1 MRNGAVMAQAG
12 AIHVSANR
20 AVAGTTAM
28 TGTGANDT
36 LARPPV
42 DWGESLRFAL
52 FWQDS
57 GPRGA
62 GMRPSQPRL
71 KYVIPLSRQQSS
83 FY

>member
-1 MRNGAVMAQAG
+1 MRNGAVMAKAG
-12 AIHVSANR
+12 AINVSANR

-28 TGTGANDT
+28 IGTGANDT

-42 DWGESLRFAL
+42 DRGESLRFAL
-52 FWQDS
+52 SWQDS

-71 KYVIPLSRQQSS
+71 KCGISPLAKERSN
-83 FY
+83 